1 MGNKLHNCV
10 LSTQKVRFSEVDSGN
25 RERHWHIAAFLYQ
38 MDTVQGDPG
47 DPPSSTIHLVPLTA
61 GRPGILI

>member
-25 RERHWHIAAFLYQ
+25 RERHWYIAAFLLENAVLDGYN
-38 MDTVQGDPG
+38 
-47 DPPSSTIHLVPLTA
+47 S
-61 GRPGILI
+61 R